1 MLFFVFGGFM
11 RFLCAMFSIL
21 LLAESSFA
29 ATWSQDQR
37 ALTKMSKVGCG
48 ALNILFTSTISG
60 VTHQLNIRT
69 SGYIMQRAE
78 GGEFK
83 QFHSPLTRG
92 QVEAL
97 LHQAQMP
104 AEEIQ
109 LLMNYLNGLSSEYVA
124 RLSVEI
130 IKPSATEP
138 YVARMSVVSH
148 DAGQGGLLIPEERVA
163 SAFRVT
169 CIR

>member
-1 MLFFVFGGFM
+1 M
-11 RFLCAMFSIL
+11 RFVCALFSL
-21 LLAESSFA
+21 LLLTESAFA
-29 ATWSQDQR
+29 ASWSQDQR

-48 ALNILFTSTISG
+48 ALNILFTSTIGG
-60 VTHQLNIRT
+60 VTSQLNIRT

-97 LHQAQMP
+97 LHQAEMP
-104 AEEIQ
+104 VTEIQ
-109 LLMNYLNGLSSEYVA
+109 LLMNYLNGLGSEYVA

-130 IKPSATEP
+130 IKPSAAEP

-148 DAGQGGLLIPEERVA
+148 DAGQGGLLLPEDKVA
-163 SAFRVT
+163 AAFRVS